1 MKYLILIDR
10 KFPYKTGE
18 AFLENEIN
26 EISKFFDKI
35 VIFPIDVAKN
45 EEQTRKILSENVDV
59 IPTGRRNY
67 KNTRVEYILNSIKY
81 IFSSKINRSLLFI
94 YM

>member
-45 EEQTRKILSENVDV
+45 EEQNFK
-59 IPTGRRNY
+59 
-67 KNTRVEYILNSIKY
+67 
-81 IFSSKINRSLLFI
+81 
-94 YM
+94 

>member
-26 EISKFFDKI
+26 EISD
-35 VIFPIDVAKN
+35 
-45 EEQTRKILSENVDV
+45 TRLE
-59 IPTGRRNY
+59 RF
-67 KNTRVEYILNSIKY
+67 KY
-81 IFSSKINRSLLFI
+81 LRYNIAN
-94 YM
+94 